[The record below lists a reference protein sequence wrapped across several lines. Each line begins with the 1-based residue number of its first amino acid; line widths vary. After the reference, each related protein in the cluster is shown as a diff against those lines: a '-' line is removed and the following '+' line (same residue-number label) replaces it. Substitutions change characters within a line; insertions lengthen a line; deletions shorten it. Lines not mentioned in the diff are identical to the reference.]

1 MQAYQESELKQAKE
15 NLENFSEA
23 SVSYEADLLSLQRD
37 IKVVHGS
44 LREAENQIIE
54 LSRIVTESEEKNVIL
69 KSTIDKLDAEVADKN
84 KV

>member
-23 SVSYEADLLSLQRD
+23 NVSFETELLSLQRD
-37 IKVVHGS
+37 VKLMHGN
-44 LREAENQIIE
+44 LRDAETQII
-54 LSRIVTESEEKNVIL
+54 ESEEKNIIL
-69 KSTIDKLDAEVADKN
+69 KNTIDKLDAEVADKN